1 AAHLRCRIIPAAL
14 RAARISPSRVSL
26 FIIIYLSLLYFIRHP
41 AVYLF
46 WYLSFALKI
55 IKTGPGVVPEG
66 TRLS

>member
-1 AAHLRCRIIPAAL
+1 M
-14 RAARISPSRVSL
+14 
-26 FIIIYLSLLYFIRHP
+26 SLLYFIRHP